1 MMALYFYDKT
11 SLEIQRKEGERV
23 EYFGLE
29 KKPQMWGALS
39 SVLLNVRDQGDKKL
53 KSNQG

>member
-29 KKPQMWGALS
+29 K
-39 SVLLNVRDQGDKKL
+39 NL
-53 KSNQG
+53 KREEH